1 MPDFPTEG
9 TPPFINRRLTLAE
22 WRQYIAGY
30 SFGNLAPSRLV
41 LHHTYRP
48 TQAQWAGLRTMRG
61 IQRFYAGKGWTSGP
75 HLFVAPDGIWLATPM
90 SRIGIHAGIGNGSS
104 AQGWYSIGL
113 EMVGDFNT
121 NQPSG
126 PVWDLSLAVMGEL
139 SRRLAIAPRQLIN
152 FHRDYTSTKSCPG
165 WAVSKDWVWQSVE
178 SYLQQTPLP
187 APSPPETGGITPANE
202 LLLEQLFEES
212 FRQKSGGQGYNPAWA
227 FHQYAVANNLGLP
240 LAPSRTISEG
250 GKSYDLQ
257 PFARDTLYTEV
268 PNWGDVRT
276 LSQLLGGAIPPD
288 GLGRR
293 LLNETYRAGGA
304 TFRPDWAFHQF
315 ALLNRLGPPIGT
327 SLNLTVDGRQYAY
340 QVFATDTLYNLVPN
354 WRDVRMLSRLA
365 TSSDPAEVRL
375 REALLEATYR
385 AAGQTYRPDW
395 AFHQQAR
402 TMAIGA
408 PLSSSYRITVEGS
421 SYALQVYALDTL
433 YNLVPKWSDVRRM
446 STLAAGQQPLGAP
459 MAAPAA
465 VERMVLGG
473 PGAPMAAPAAVE
485 RMVLGAT
492 EAAPTGI
499 ELRLIR
505 YSPQAQACS
514 DRAGRVIEQ
523 VILHALPGSVEA
535 SLQAMTAMGARF
547 ATHYYLSLD
556 GLIYQLVDEALAA
569 WHAGIAT
576 ADGLWLNLNLTSIG
590 VALERPA
597 DWPEGHVGDTEPQ
610 LLALRWLLQQLASRY
625 PLSPSALLLWSS
637 LAGSDADAAEGLPLS
652 VLREALVAQKDSYVD

>member
-1 MPDFPTEG
+1 MSDFPTEG
-9 TPPFINRRLTLAE
+9 APPFINRRLTPTE

-30 SFGNLAPSRLV
+30 NFGNLAPSRLV

-90 SRIGIHAGIGNGSS
+90 SRIGIHAGVGNGSS

-113 EMVGDFNT
+113 EMVGDFNA
-121 NQPSG
+121 NRPAG

-139 SRRLAIAPRQLIN
+139 SRRLAIAPRQLIS

-165 WAVSKDWVWQSVE
+165 WSVSKDWVWQSVE
-178 SYLQQTPLP
+178 AYLQQTPAP
-187 APSPPETGGITPANE
+187 APPPPETGGITPANE
-202 LLLEQLFEES
+202 LLLEQLYEES

-327 SLNLTVDGRQYAY
+327 SLNLSVDGRQYAY

-365 TSSDPAEVRL
+365 DSSDPAEVRL
-375 REALLEATYR
+375 REALLAATYR

-395 AFHQQAR
+395 AFHQKAR
-402 TMAIGA
+402 AMAIGA
-408 PLSSSYRITVEGS
+408 PLSGSYRIAVEGS

-433 YNLVPKWSDVRRM
+433 YNLVPQWSDVRRM
-446 STLAAGQQPLGAP
+446 SNLAASQQPLGAP

-465 VERMVLGG
+465 VERVVLGE
-473 PGAPMAAPAAVE
+473 AAVPMAVE
-485 RMVLGAT
+485 RVVLGEA
-492 EAAPTGI
+492 EAAPSGL
-499 ELRLIR
+499 ELRLVR
-505 YSPQAQACS
+505 YTPQSQACG
-514 DRAGRVIEQ
+514 DRSGRAIEQ
-523 VILHALPGSVEA
+523 VILHALPGPVET
-535 SLQAMTAMGARF
+535 SLHAMTAMGARF

-569 WHAGIAT
+569 WHAGIAS
-576 ADGLWLNLNLTSIG
+576 ADGFWLNLNLTSIG

-597 DWPEGHVGDTEPQ
+597 DWPEGRVGDTEPQ
-610 LLALRWLLQQLASRY
+610 LLALRWLLQQLARRY
-625 PLSPSALLLWSS
+625 PLSPSTLLLWSS

-652 VLREALVAQKDSYVD
+652 VLREALAGVEKDRYVD